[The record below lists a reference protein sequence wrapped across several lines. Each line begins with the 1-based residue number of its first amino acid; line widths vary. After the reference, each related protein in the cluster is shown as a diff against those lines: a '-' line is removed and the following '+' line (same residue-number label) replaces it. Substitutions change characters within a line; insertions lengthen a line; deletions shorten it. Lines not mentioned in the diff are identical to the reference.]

1 MKIVSLQTNYRI
13 RYNYY
18 EGGTFNL
25 RDCDY
30 VGTGVFR

>member
-1 MKIVSLQTNYRI
+1 MNYRI
-13 RYNYY
+13 RYNHYD
-18 EGGTFNL
+18 GGTFNL